1 MSAINFKV
9 GDEVQISDESGYRY
23 QGYQSFDQD
32 GEKMRGVISPNENDW
47 YTVTWD
53 NGDQNSYQD
62 EDLEPYGATKSSH
75 GFELNELVIV
85 CEDGFGFGK
94 SEVGKEFIIV
104 EFGDYGGDPG
114 VKLRDAETNT
124 IHPNSH
130 FNGFVGIKSI
140 KKMESKPEPEK
151 NVTFEVNGQKF
162 KYSLRSTHYSNVGNN
177 DIIFSELKVDKHS
190 FCSEAYDYKADEGSW
205 PEWRDCDNEA
215 PIKIVKAIREKIKQ
229 MESQPKT
236 QTHKFQVGD
245 TVVGNSKATDRYSVT
260 QTGWCGIVTEVYSDC
275 FMAEGPRGGGT
286 HNFELH
292 YEYFDLAK
300 SEREQPELP
309 KRKFEVGD
317 KVTYKYQKDLL
328 GSCYRYGG
336 PCQGGYVGTIKSIER
351 DDSLNVTTES
361 GLVYH
366 MSPDEF
372 VEYDGVAIKPADEA
386 FLAEANRRYPIG
398 TMYKELNAV
407 GEVTGAECT
416 ADEPAMWVIRGES
429 IEVGYGYVYAKG
441 RWAEVVPETKY
452 VVTQRIPSPSGGIY
466 DSTPER
472 TDISA
477 AVIRNVWVDPST
489 KQLPDA
495 QTPIIMS
502 RSKNKNKIKVL

>member
-9 GDEVQISDESGYRY
+9 GDEVQISDESEYRY
-23 QGYQSFDQD
+23 QGIDQS
-32 GEKMRGVISPNENDW
+32 GEKMRGVISPNSDGW

-53 NGDQNSYQD
+53 NGDTNAYRD

-75 GFELNELVIV
+75 SFELNERVIV

-130 FNGFVGIKSI
+130 FNDFVGIKSI
-140 KKMESKPEPEK
+140 KKIESQIEP
-151 NVTFEVNGQKF
+151 QRKF
-162 KYSLRSTHYSNVGNN
+162 K
-177 DIIFSELKVDKHS
+177 
-190 FCSEAYDYKADEGSW
+190 
-205 PEWRDCDNEA
+205 
-215 PIKIVKAIREKIKQ
+215 
-229 MESQPKT
+229 
-236 QTHKFQVGD
+236 
-245 TVVGNSKATDRYSVT
+245 
-260 QTGWCGIVTEVYSDC
+260 
-275 FMAEGPRGGGT
+275 
-286 HNFELH
+286 
-292 YEYFDLAK
+292 
-300 SEREQPELP
+300 
-309 KRKFEVGD
+309 VGD

-336 PCQGGYVGTIKSIER
+336 LCQGGYVGTIKSIER
-351 DDSLNVTTES
+351 DDSLNVTAES

-398 TMYKELNAV
+398 TLYKELNDV
-407 GEVTGAECT
+407 GEVTGAERT

-452 VVTQRIPSPSGGIY
+452 VVTQRIPSPSGGVY
-466 DSTPER
+466 ALTPEG
-472 TDISA
+472 
-477 AVIRNVWVDPST
+477 VDPST

-502 RSKNKNKIKVL
+502 RSKSKNKIKVL

>member
-1 MSAINFKV
+1 MSAINFKN
-9 GDEVQISDESGYRY
+9 GDEVQISDESEYRY
-23 QGYQSFDQD
+23 QGIDD
-32 GEKMRGVISPNENDW
+32 GGEKMRGVISPNSNGW

-53 NGDQNSYQD
+53 DGSSNSYRD

-75 GFELNELVIV
+75 SFELNERVIV
-85 CEDGFGFGK
+85 CEGGFGFGK

-130 FNGFVGIKSI
+130 FNDFVGIKSI
-140 KKMESKPEPEK
+140 KKMESRIE
-151 NVTFEVNGQKF
+151 TQRKF
-162 KYSLRSTHYSNVGNN
+162 K
-177 DIIFSELKVDKHS
+177 
-190 FCSEAYDYKADEGSW
+190 
-205 PEWRDCDNEA
+205 
-215 PIKIVKAIREKIKQ
+215 
-229 MESQPKT
+229 
-236 QTHKFQVGD
+236 VGD
-245 TVVGNSKATDRYSVT
+245 TVVGNSKATDRYCITQAGWRGKVT
-260 QTGWCGIVTEVYSDC
+260 KVNSD
-275 FMAEGPRGGGT
+275 FFIAEGRGSTGDIAE
-286 HNFELH
+286 FDLQ
-292 YEYFDLAK
+292 YEYFDLAQ
-300 SEREQPELP
+300 SEPEPLEPQRKFKVGDEVVGNADANTYGITVQGWRGKVISLGFTFFDAQDFNGTKFHGLSYDCFDLAQSEPEPSELP

-398 TMYKELNAV
+398 TLYKELNDV
-407 GEVTGAECT
+407 GEVTGALRE
-416 ADEPAMWVIRGES
+416 ASEEAMWVVRGES
-429 IEVGYGYVYAKG
+429 IEVGYGYVYVNG
-441 RWAEVVPETKY
+441 RWADVVPETKY
-452 VVTQRIPSPSGGIY
+452 VVTQRIPS
-466 DSTPER
+466 
-472 TDISA
+472 
-477 AVIRNVWVDPST
+477 T
-489 KQLPDA
+489 KQLPA
-495 QTPIIMS
+495 SQTPIIMS

>member
-1 MSAINFKV
+1 MSAINFKN
-9 GDEVQISDESGYRY
+9 GDEVQISDESEYRY
-23 QGYQSFDQD
+23 QGIDD
-32 GEKMRGVISPNENDW
+32 GGEKMRGVISPNTGGW
-47 YTVTWD
+47 YMVTWD
-53 NGDQNSYQD
+53 NGSSNSYRD

-75 GFELNELVIV
+75 SFELNERVIV
-85 CEDGFGFGK
+85 CESGFGFGK

-114 VKLRDAETNT
+114 VKLRDVETNT

-130 FNGFVGIKSI
+130 FNDFVGIKSI
-140 KKMESKPEPEK
+140 KKMESQIE
-151 NVTFEVNGQKF
+151 TQRKF
-162 KYSLRSTHYSNVGNN
+162 K
-177 DIIFSELKVDKHS
+177 
-190 FCSEAYDYKADEGSW
+190 
-205 PEWRDCDNEA
+205 
-215 PIKIVKAIREKIKQ
+215 
-229 MESQPKT
+229 
-236 QTHKFQVGD
+236 VGD
-245 TVVGNSKATDRYSVT
+245 TVVGNSKATDRYCVT
-260 QTGWCGIVTEVYSDC
+260 QAGWRGKVTKVNSD
-275 FMAEGPRGGGT
+275 FFIAEGRGSTGDIAE
-286 HNFELH
+286 FDLQ
-292 YEYFDLAK
+292 YEYFDLAQ
-300 SEREQPELP
+300 SEPEPLEP
-309 KRKFEVGD
+309 QRKFKVGD

-398 TMYKELNAV
+398 TLYKELNDV
-407 GEVTGAECT
+407 GEVTGALTE
-416 ADEPAMWVIRGES
+416 ASEEAMWVVRGES

-441 RWAEVVPETKY
+441 RWAEVVPKTTY
-452 VVTQRIPSPSGGIY
+452 VVTQR
-466 DSTPER
+466 T
-472 TDISA
+472 
-477 AVIRNVWVDPST
+477 PST
-489 KQLPDA
+489 KQLPDT

>member
-53 NGDQNSYQD
+53 NGDTNSYQD

-75 GFELNELVIV
+75 SFELNERVIV

-140 KKMESKPEPEK
+140 KKMESQPEP
-151 NVTFEVNGQKF
+151 QRKF
-162 KYSLRSTHYSNVGNN
+162 K
-177 DIIFSELKVDKHS
+177 
-190 FCSEAYDYKADEGSW
+190 
-205 PEWRDCDNEA
+205 
-215 PIKIVKAIREKIKQ
+215 
-229 MESQPKT
+229 
-236 QTHKFQVGD
+236 VGD
-245 TVVGNSKATDRYSVT
+245 TVVGNEKATDRYSVT
-260 QTGWCGIVTEVYSDC
+260 QTGWCGKVTKVNSD
-275 FMAEGPRGGGT
+275 FFVAEGRGSTGDIAK
-286 HNFELH
+286 FDLQ
-292 YEYFDLAK
+292 YDCFDLAQ
-300 SEREQPELP
+300 SEPEP
-309 KRKFEVGD
+309 IDIEA
-317 KVTYKYQKDLL
+317 LL
-328 GSCYRYGG
+328 
-336 PCQGGYVGTIKSIER
+336 E
-351 DDSLNVTTES
+351 
-361 GLVYH
+361 
-366 MSPDEF
+366 
-372 VEYDGVAIKPADEA
+372 
-386 FLAEANRRYPIG
+386 EANRRYPIG
-398 TMYKELNAV
+398 TRYKELN
-407 GEVTGAECT
+407 GEGKATGAERT
-416 ADEPAMWVIRGES
+416 ADEPAMWVIRGKS
-429 IEVGYGYVYAKG
+429 IEVGFGYVYVNG
-441 RWAEVVPETKY
+441 RWADVVPETKY
-452 VVTQRIPSPSGGIY
+452 VVTQRIPSPSGGVY

-477 AVIRNVWVDPST
+477 AVIRNAWVDPSI
-489 KQLPDA
+489 KQLPDTQA
-495 QTPIIMS
+495 PIIMS